1 MRYYMT
7 INELKIRLRALLFAD
22 IMLTPPEDD
31 HLRLVNAGSEGELQ
45 WAIIDNGG
53 GDRMWV
59 YIKGESAVIKG
70 FDHESEL
77 NQFAAEEWDSGFF
90 DRVFEGMP
98 AELYSLFTEEERDET
113 TFCLWTTD
121 GGNSWVEHPQ
131 SRDNGKTWLMGYLFD
146 SPEELCRRAQEH
158 YEAELPLCFAKTL
171 YTGGTPTAE
180 EILSVAPD
188 RDAAQVL
195 EEFAKAE

>member
-1 MRYYMT
+1 MT

-70 FDHESEL
+70 FDHES
-77 NQFAAEEWDSGFF
+77 
-90 DRVFEGMP
+90 
-98 AELYSLFTEEERDET
+98 
-113 TFCLWTTD
+113 
-121 GGNSWVEHPQ
+121 
-131 SRDNGKTWLMGYLFD
+131 
-146 SPEELCRRAQEH
+146 
-158 YEAELPLCFAKTL
+158 
-171 YTGGTPTAE
+171 
-180 EILSVAPD
+180 
-188 RDAAQVL
+188 
-195 EEFAKAE
+195 